1 MDLERGMIWLKKKL
15 RQDLENV
22 DCTSLPRISRSAIS
36 TSWAI
41 FPPVHSLF
49 TFKNQMRLNPP
60 PPLDYLFH
68 LPPKVPLRIFEST
81 DIYIYIYIT
90 ERIKE
95 DASILCCGAEPVR
108 DLGSNNNIHQDIK
121 MADLYSI
128 CCTQRIVL
136 YETKAVNII
145 FRIRDKNLIIC
156 YNNNFFRPSCR
167 GSSSLARIMQKL
179 AFVFW
184 K

>member
-1 MDLERGMIWLKKKL
+1 M
-15 RQDLENV
+15 
-22 DCTSLPRISRSAIS
+22 
-36 TSWAI
+36 
-41 FPPVHSLF
+41 
-49 TFKNQMRLNPP
+49 
-60 PPLDYLFH
+60 Y
-68 LPPKVPLRIFEST
+68 
-81 DIYIYIYIT
+81 
-90 ERIKE
+90 

-121 MADLYSI
+121 MADLYLI

-179 AFVFW
+179 AFVF
-184 K
+184 

>member
-60 PPLDYLFH
+60 PPLD
-68 LPPKVPLRIFEST
+68 
-81 DIYIYIYIT
+81 IYIYIS

-95 DASILCCGAEPVR
+95 DASILCCGAELVR

-145 FRIRDKNLIIC
+145 FRIRDKNLVIC
-156 YNNNFFRPSCR
+156 YNSNFFRPSCR